1 MFTREEPMPRVI
13 PTFAATLAALC
24 AGATWAE
31 PARAPAAGRIESD
44 EGRVEILGRALKA
57 GDTIQLPEGY
67 LRVEEDGDEEREVGS
82 FSIVPARTPEV
93 RVDVAAAEPE
103 PSAGSEGTASG
114 AAVEAPPPAP
124 AGAPGAPSARAL
136 ASCRAERSAY
146 LAELW
151 RLSGIEVS
159 SPSDLLEGL
168 EGPADGPRAGF
179 FWFALQTDP
188 FRPLAW
194 SSELR
199 ARAEALSRCVRGS

>member
-1 MFTREEPMPRVI
+1 MPRVI

-31 PARAPAAGRIESD
+31 PARAPAAAGRIESD

-82 FSIVPARTPEV
+82 FSIVPARAPEA

-103 PSAGSEGTASG
+103 PEPERAAGSEGTASG
-114 AAVEAPPPAP
+114 AAVEAAPSAP
-124 AGAPGAPSARAL
+124 AGTPGAPSARAF